1 MASCGRLLI
10 GLLRRRI
17 GHVHGLS
24 QTTSGMKLSGFLLLL
39 AGWGIVLA
47 ALALLTVEA
56 QRAAFVIAGVGVE
69 ALGLFLFAR
78 SHLVPRRE
86 RE

>member
-1 MASCGRLLI
+1 
-10 GLLRRRI
+10 
-17 GHVHGLS
+17 
-24 QTTSGMKLSGFLLLL
+24 MKLSGFLLLL

-56 QRAAFVIAGVGVE
+56 PRAAFVIAGVGVE

-86 RE
+86 PE